1 MRDGSSF
8 AAAAE
13 EEKEK
18 EKALWILEKKK
29 VRDPQEQKTF
39 YARKKQGGARRSFVL
54 SFKKLGT
61 GYYTHGLCNSH
72 SQREKEVRVLRAM
85 QSTGHARCGRASSFS
100 SALSKNSG
108 KTYFDANIE
117 ITVLPVIEQI
127 LHLIKA

>member
-1 MRDGSSF
+1 LHFPCPQLVVADARRKKFCSSSSR
-8 AAAAE
+8 
-13 EEKEK
+13 KRK
-18 EKALWILEKKK
+18 EKALWI
-29 VRDPQEQKTF
+29 VCT
-39 YARKKQGGARRSFVL
+39 RSFVFSFVPF

-61 GYYTHGLCNSH
+61 GYYTHGLCKNH
-72 SQREKEVRVLRAM
+72 SQKEKEVRVLRAM
-85 QSTGHARCGRASSFS
+85 QSPGHARCGRASSFS